1 MNNLNKFTSI
11 YLSKKL
17 YKKGF
22 IFDYDFIW
30 KRGELVSNGN
40 QHPPF
45 TEYQWDLIEDDGTV
59 GFNDRAY
66 QAYDIL
72 NDLCVKYTKELFG
85 EILLKRE
92 EYPIFSQ
99 DDDVC
104 WSFFHHP
111 EMVLSFLQQNLK
123 EEAEK
128 YIIENIVCK
137 KCKGTGSYKIPVSSP
152 IMAPYGKD
160 DTTSVPCECKI
171 AKK

>member
-1 MNNLNKFTSI
+1 MNNIKKYTSLA
-11 YLSKKL
+11 LSGKL

-30 KRGELVSNGN
+30 KRGELVQTGN

-45 TEYQWDLIEDDGTV
+45 TEYKWDLIEDDGTV

-66 QAYDIL
+66 PAYDIL
-72 NDLCVKYTKELFG
+72 NDLCVKYPKELFG
-85 EILLKRE
+85 EVLLRKE

-99 DDDVC
+99 EDVC

-111 EMVLSFLQQNLK
+111 EMVLSYLQQNTK

-128 YIIENIVCK
+128 YIIENLVCR

-171 AKK
+171 RKL